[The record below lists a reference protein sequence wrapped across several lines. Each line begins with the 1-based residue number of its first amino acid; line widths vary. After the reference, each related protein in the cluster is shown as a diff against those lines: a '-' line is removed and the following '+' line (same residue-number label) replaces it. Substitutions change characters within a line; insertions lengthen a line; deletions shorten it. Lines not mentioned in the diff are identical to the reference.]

1 MLSACL
7 QSQTSLTNSEQDY
20 VKDAAQQLHAI
31 CHQYLSSITGSALP
45 LWATSFV
52 GQMLVEAI
60 AGSMPLLSS
69 CQASKPPPCCSDGH
83 CIPDVAVLGRPSSFV
98 AVCTRALLTC
108 CGCSLHVAN

>member
-31 CHQYLSSITGSALP
+31 CHRYLSSITESALP

-69 CQASKPPPCCSDGH
+69 CQASKLPPCCSGMAIASLMLP
-83 CIPDVAVLGRPSSFV
+83 CLVGQPALLLCVAVH
-98 AVCTRALLTC
+98 C
-108 CGCSLHVAN
+108 